1 MAAQSAQDVVS
12 QSQSVGDFSPADAP
26 ATTTNGDIG
35 PSRVDDKTAA
45 ENGLHRLAPAK
56 MDDFEDGSGRSDNES
71 AEAKAVKKF
80 AAARPVSFAKY
91 SVPKVIAAS
100 TANTAN
106 IKPADRSS
114 TPTSV
119 TTALQPLGRPR
130 LVAKTTSSQHQK
142 AQAAR
147 PAAPDPMQV
156 WNKNRAVTPQP
167 STKHLTDEELKQ
179 QYGIH
184 LTSRLQTDADA
195 KEANGAQKA
204 AAGAHPGQATADNLQ
219 PGPPPPPQFASSV
232 GPNATVLKL
241 GANAERQQAQKAA
254 ANDKTKG
261 NDKTASLRARA
272 APAPAPSKSPWAAL
286 PPVDKVSPVAINPPP
301 RSGPVS
307 HYSSGLPLDTVTPQP
322 GTTPAAAPEMS
333 ADDFS
338 RSWKDSPT
346 NQPRELFMPS
356 SGRYEAVPPS
366 DSRRRLS
373 KNDHAFRAPALLQ
386 RPAQASDNHA
396 PAEPSAAFQTSRTS
410 HDLGRRRASSIVSGS
425 SGPLARRLSIKSG
438 DASQSVFSL
447 QDSAARPT
455 SSQGPASRVQ
465 TPSSQQ
471 PHGPA
476 HDYVPSAI
484 APAAPPMDIEAERE
498 KQKIAMKEKI
508 EAARQRKQEEEARLE
523 AEKRERIAKRLA
535 ALPPLPVKADAS
547 KKAEAEVHEQQSV
560 DRKKDMNKG
569 REPVDRRDTTKAREH
584 GADAKEPSRA
594 EAREH
599 ADHKDPTSDSAKPSS
614 VSRSRPKPPQPLATG
629 EPQQYGLMKVHP
641 LDAPSPRLS
650 RPDTTTSRGGWADLR
665 DHRSP
670 ASGNLWG
677 TSSNKALGN
686 GTFDHG
692 LAGYAPQDLS
702 RASST
707 AQGWMSGRTPVGGRS
722 PQQYAP
728 PSLQPPLAS
737 PDQTPLAAD
746 SEADPLFPTVRP
758 APIAPPHAQQSRAM
772 PNGLSPSAPPHG
784 NLAAWTNFHTVAAQ
798 QDRAENERYQR
809 ELAAKRDDELRTGVR
824 PARWYGFNE
833 TWKQVHLGDQANQ
846 RHLTAVHQSS
856 LPPPAAATGPF
867 GPLGTATATDPPS
880 SPRLVNAQPARG
892 SRFFPASQ
900 PNGQQDRRAVTYSH
914 SPPSPPPAEDY
925 ASYHPVFDG
934 DFHHPTVKLP
944 REKPVVKLPSA
955 EPVEPAA
962 ASPAK
967 PVVKAAPPPPQPMSW
982 AAKRAVST
990 PIVDNHYWQER
1001 FNGLLGKKPSQKDAL
1016 TTTPSAIAPVTRE
1029 PLDVLPLNRAAAVS
1043 MPKES
1048 ANQLSQ
1054 AQVDDL
1060 STKDVEDEVDLFE
1073 DRELASLPVIALPT
1087 ADLLPLP
1094 LAAHPRKISP
1104 AVDSST
1110 IGYLVL
1116 TNNPVARQFRNEDK
1130 PQYVL
1135 VRMPTSAKSVK
1146 RDLPNAAAP
1155 AGGPGPQAVVQQKSR
1170 SPPRTTPA
1178 RRTRGSR
1185 PRQASKAQSNLWQDV
1200 PAIDEADTFSE
1211 LVDKL
1216 AIYIS
1221 RTIDAAYTYDQLRT
1235 SIVGQSLRPLI
1246 VSLVEECHNPAV
1258 VAALMAQAYLY
1269 RANDNHDAGLS
1280 QSRALACELVG
1291 WQLLTFLSQ
1300 KDLIDFLLYELPPQ
1314 ANAKPDDTLP
1324 RHRSMASLDGDDN
1337 DDDEARPLLQRRPTR
1352 YAPLDPPR
1360 PLTVDL
1366 THDAAQGQGQGQGQP
1381 AVGPDSLPYLLA
1393 GLNALEIAAIADA
1406 KKFLSQAP
1414 VQAIVQDIWHG
1425 HVIFWESLSVHA
1437 VKKARVFNPHLADPF
1452 TRLRVPK
1459 YQKAFQIAFF
1469 LTFLVLYYSVLIKRT
1484 PYHVDPLEFLLD
1496 IWILAFGYDE
1506 LGEILDAG
1514 LIFYQTDFWSL
1525 WDVCI
1530 ILVGVA
1536 FMATR
1541 LTGLAKHSDYLINLS
1556 FDILSLVALFLVPRI
1571 FSIFSLNPY
1580 FGSLIPVLKE
1590 MTKTFC
1596 KFLPVIAVLYL
1607 GFLTTFS
1614 MLARERLT
1622 LSEMSLILVKVF
1634 FGSSY
1639 LGFDVAVTASALNKT
1654 AVRSVTHSAIP
1665 APGESALVATQTA
1678 DLIALVQ
1685 TLSTKVDH
1693 LTAIAA
1699 ARQHQP
1705 NSQSLAEAAS
1715 LYSQYGSGYAQTCPL
1730 PQAQS
1735 PFPHILYS
1743 NHSRPKSMSWP
1754 RGMFSAP
1761 TTTGAVWEQSPAAVS
1776 PFFQEC
1782 QYQQVP
1788 DSFADPAVSISPTRP
1803 GYVSISDD
1811 SELAAVPPYEFG
1823 AVSGVHAAGGVCQD
1837 LVCDRADRDDLA
1849 QSPDTS
1855 SPKNSSVT
1863 SPSSMQD
1870 TSLHSTPVSVST
1882 SLHSLP
1888 AQPGLLGLNCQFA
1901 EPAGLPVVPWG
1912 GAAARPN
1919 LGLCQP
1925 QPGSQLR
1932 EKKRRSSA
1940 QQPKRSFAC
1949 DFCDMKFDRKSNLK
1963 DHNRTHGVG
1972 KRCVP
1977 CHFPG
1982 CKKFYGRKADV
1993 NRHVR
1998 SFHQK
2003 DSVSCEHCHKTFLR
2017 SDSLTRHN
2025 VDNCRH
2031 QKDADANA
2039 ARDSSRWHHRPRSED
2054 EIGRLIAKTEA

>member
-26 ATTTNGDIG
+26 AITTNGDIDL
-35 PSRVDDKTAA
+35 SRVDEKTAA

-56 MDDFEDGSGRSDNES
+56 LDDFEDGSGRSDTET

-100 TANTAN
+100 TTNPANN
-106 IKPADRSS
+106 KLADRSS

-119 TTALQPLGRPR
+119 APALQPLGRPR
-130 LVAKTTSSQHQK
+130 LVAKTTSSQQQK

-195 KEANGAQKA
+195 KEAKWADIDDDEDDWAPDTIEWNDGTKTTLTATEMAAGGGHKGS
-204 AAGAHPGQATADNLQ
+204 AAGAQHGPAAGDSLQ
-219 PGPPPPPQFASSV
+219 PVPPPPPQFASTV

-254 ANDKTKG
+254 ANDKTKTT
-261 NDKTASLRARA
+261 DKTATIRPR

-286 PPVDKVSPVAINPPP
+286 PPVDKVSPVAINPQP
-301 RSGPVS
+301 RTGPAPYYASGF
-307 HYSSGLPLDTVTPQP
+307 DTASPQAAQA
-322 GTTPAAAPEMS
+322 PAAAPEMS

-386 RPAQASDNHA
+386 RPAQQPDSHA

-438 DASQSVFSL
+438 DVSQPVFGL
-447 QDSAARPT
+447 QDSATRPT
-455 SSQGPASRVQ
+455 SSQGPGSRVQ

-476 HDYVPSAI
+476 HDYVSSAI
-484 APAAPPMDIEAERE
+484 APAAPPIDIEAERE

-535 ALPPLPVKADAS
+535 ALPPLPAKADVA
-547 KKAEAEVHEQQSV
+547 KKVEAEVHEPHSV
-560 DRKKDMNKG
+560 DRKKDTTKA
-569 REPVDRRDTTKAREH
+569 RESIDRRDTTKARESIDRRDTTKARESIDRRDTTKAREH
-584 GADAKEPSRA
+584 AVDSKDASRA

-599 ADHKDPTSDSAKPSS
+599 VDHKDTGSDSAKPSS
-614 VSRSRPKPPQPLATG
+614 LSRSRPKPPQPLATG

-641 LDAPSPRLS
+641 LDAVKKMAATAPPPPLADHPAPDPEPGTESISSNSSSKPSGAATNGLRASEPSPRLS
-650 RPDTTTSRGGWADLR
+650 RPDPSSRGGWADLR

-728 PSLQPPLAS
+728 PSLQPALAS

-758 APIAPPHAQQSRAM
+758 APIAPPHVQQSRAM
-772 PNGLSPSAPPHG
+772 PNGLSPSAPAHG
-784 NLAAWTNFHTVAAQ
+784 SLAAWTNFHTVAAQ

-824 PARWYGFNE
+824 QARWYGFNE

-856 LPPPAAATGPF
+856 LPGAAGPF
-867 GPLGTATATDPPS
+867 GPVGATATATEPPS
-880 SPRLVNAQPARG
+880 SPRLLNAQPARG
-892 SRFFPASQ
+892 SRFFPAAP
-900 PNGQQDRRAVTYSH
+900 PNGQHDRRAVTYSH
-914 SPPSPPPAEDY
+914 SPPSPPPAEEY

-955 EPVEPAA
+955 EPAEPVVAG
-962 ASPAK
+962 PAK

-990 PIVDNHYWQER
+990 PIVDNQYWQER
-1001 FNGLLGKKPSQKDAL
+1001 FNGLLGKKSSPKEAL

-1043 MPKES
+1043 MPQES
-1048 ANQLSQ
+1048 ANQLSHS
-1054 AQVDDL
+1054 QVDDL

-1094 LAAHPRKISP
+1094 LAAHPRKTSP

-1110 IGYLVL
+1110 ISYLIL
-1116 TNNPVARQFRNEDK
+1116 TNNPVGRHFRHEDK
-1130 PQYVL
+1130 PQL
-1135 VRMPTSAKSVK
+1135 AWICGALADWAMLPTTPRSVK
-1146 RDLPNAAAP
+1146 
-1155 AGGPGPQAVVQQKSR
+1155 S
-1170 SPPRTTPA
+1170 S
-1178 RRTRGSR
+1178 
-1185 PRQASKAQSNLWQDV
+1185 LWNDV
-1200 PAIDEADTFSE
+1200 PTIDEADTFSE
-1211 LVDKL
+1211 LVEKV

-1221 RTIDAAYTYDQLRT
+1221 RSIDAAYTYDQLRT
-1235 SIVGQSLRPLI
+1235 SMAGQALRPLI
-1246 VSLVEECHNPAV
+1246 ESLVDECHNPAI
-1258 VAALMAQAYLY
+1258 VAALMAQTYLY
-1269 RANDNHDAGLS
+1269 RVNDDHDAGLS
-1280 QSRALACELVG
+1280 ESRALACELVA

-1300 KDLIDFLLYELPPQ
+1300 RDLIDFLLYELPAQ
-1314 ANAKPDDTLP
+1314 NNAKRNDDDDDDDDDDDGGGDILQQHLSGSP
-1324 RHRSMASLDGDDN
+1324 FPSSSMATSVN
-1337 DDDEARPLLQRRPTR
+1337 DEARPLLQRRPAK

-1360 PLTVDL
+1360 PLSIDL
-1366 THDAAQGQGQGQGQP
+1366 GYDGAQGQQGEP
-1381 AVGPDSLPYLLA
+1381 AAGLDSLPYSLA

-1414 VQAIVQDIWHG
+1414 VQTIVQDIWHG
-1425 HVIFWESLSVHA
+1425 DVIFWESLSVHA
-1437 VKKARVFNPHLADPF
+1437 VKKARIFNPHMADPF

-1469 LTFLVLYYSVLIKRT
+1469 LSFLILYYSVLLNRN
-1484 PYHVDPLEFLLD
+1484 PYHIGPLEALLD

-1525 WDVCI
+1525 WDLCI
-1530 ILVGVA
+1530 ILVGVG

-1541 LTGLAKHSDYLINLS
+1541 LIGLVKHSDYLINLS

-1622 LSEMSLILVKVF
+1622 VSEMSLILVKVF

-1639 LGFDVAVTASALNKT
+1639 LGFDVAVTYSVYVLESSTSRRLTYFMPPLNLIPLCLLRPLRLLLPSEQIRRIRIIVLKTTHAPFVAVIWLFEQLQSLISRHYLSAGRPAADRDAQASALNQT
-1654 AVRSVTHSAIP
+1654 AVRAVTHSATP
-1665 APGESALVATQTA
+1665 APGESALV
-1678 DLIALVQ
+1678 DLVALVQ
-1685 TLSTKVDH
+1685 SLSAKVDR
-1693 LTAIAA
+1693 LTAMAA
-1699 ARQHQP
+1699 AGHDQ
-1705 NSQSLAEAAS
+1705 
-1715 LYSQYGSGYAQTCPL
+1715 
-1730 PQAQS
+1730 
-1735 PFPHILYS
+1735 
-1743 NHSRPKSMSWP
+1743 
-1754 RGMFSAP
+1754 
-1761 TTTGAVWEQSPAAVS
+1761 
-1776 PFFQEC
+1776 
-1782 QYQQVP
+1782 
-1788 DSFADPAVSISPTRP
+1788 
-1803 GYVSISDD
+1803 
-1811 SELAAVPPYEFG
+1811 
-1823 AVSGVHAAGGVCQD
+1823 
-1837 LVCDRADRDDLA
+1837 
-1849 QSPDTS
+1849 
-1855 SPKNSSVT
+1855 
-1863 SPSSMQD
+1863 
-1870 TSLHSTPVSVST
+1870 
-1882 SLHSLP
+1882 
-1888 AQPGLLGLNCQFA
+1888 
-1901 EPAGLPVVPWG
+1901 
-1912 GAAARPN
+1912 
-1919 LGLCQP
+1919 
-1925 QPGSQLR
+1925 
-1932 EKKRRSSA
+1932 
-1940 QQPKRSFAC
+1940 
-1949 DFCDMKFDRKSNLK
+1949 
-1963 DHNRTHGVG
+1963 
-1972 KRCVP
+1972 
-1977 CHFPG
+1977 
-1982 CKKFYGRKADV
+1982 
-1993 NRHVR
+1993 
-1998 SFHQK
+1998 
-2003 DSVSCEHCHKTFLR
+2003 
-2017 SDSLTRHN
+2017 
-2025 VDNCRH
+2025 
-2031 QKDADANA
+2031 
-2039 ARDSSRWHHRPRSED
+2039 
-2054 EIGRLIAKTEA
+2054 